1 VEEVEI
7 LKIIMR
13 EEMQKVMEKDI
24 LMEKEHLNIR
34 VEMEEILQY

>member
-1 VEEVEI
+1 MEI